1 MLSLIKTTT
10 ISERWVVS
18 KEGESIWALQA
29 AVLSEALEPIIV
41 RGYSSIYREPKGQP
55 FAQVTGTSHEYG
67 FDKYNA
73 LHQPELEKS
82 WKTF

>member
-1 MLSLIKTTT
+1 M
-10 ISERWVVS
+10 
-18 KEGESIWALQA
+18 WALQA

-67 FDKYNA
+67 FDK
-73 LHQPELEKS
+73 
-82 WKTF
+82 